1 MRFRFNIIYLVFLLG
16 VGFFFPITR
25 KLVSRPEEFYG
36 IAENQIRSI
45 NLQYPVEI
53 KEINV
58 KLGEKVDSG
67 QLLARLYRTDLSIK
81 LNDINYEI
89 RELQVKRMLD
99 TEHLQAELRRLE
111 AQRSAIRVE
120 YEQEIA
126 QAEAEY
132 AAQEKVLASIK
143 SIDLNANKAK
153 AANNPHS
160 VRIEALKL
168 EMAAETKQLD
178 TEIND
183 LRNRMKTA
191 QAPDDLRIKK
201 LESEQELVRRQEADL
216 EIYAPQAGIVGQL
229 DFLAGEKIEAYTIIM
244 RIYGTHPDVVTT
256 YIGDG
261 RLAEIK
267 LGEVL
272 TVGSINQPEYTVQ
285 GKVIGL
291 GTRVREL
298 PERLRRIPEIKAW
311 GREVQLQIP
320 LDNAFLQGEKVKVT
334 MQRSGG
340 IFSLND

>member
-16 VGFFFPITR
+16 VAFFIPITR

-53 KEINV
+53 KEISV
-58 KLGEKVDSG
+58 ALGEKVDSG
-67 QLLARLYRTDLSIK
+67 QLLARLYRTDLPIK

-89 RELQVKRMLD
+89 RELQVKRLLD
-99 TEHLQAELRRLE
+99 TEHLQSEVRKLE
-111 AQRSAIRVE
+111 AERAAVGVAFDQK
-120 YEQEIA
+120 IA
-126 QAEAEY
+126 QLETDHAVQA
-132 AAQEKVLASIK
+132 KVLANIK
-143 SIDLNANKAK
+143 SIDLESAK
-153 AANNPHS
+153 KSGLSDPHLQ
-160 VRIEALKL
+160 RIESIKQEKSL
-168 EMAAETKQLD
+168 EIKQLD
-178 TEIND
+178 VDLAE
-183 LRNRMKTA
+183 LRNQMEAA
-191 QAPDDLRIKK
+191 QAPIDLRIKK
-201 LESEQELVRRQEADL
+201 LEGELELVRRQEADL

-267 LGEVL
+267 LGDVL
-272 TVGSINQPEYTVQ
+272 KVGSINEPDYTVQ

-291 GTRVREL
+291 GTRIREL
-298 PERLRRIPEIKAW
+298 PERLRRIPELKAW
-311 GREVQLQIP
+311 GREVQLAIP

-334 MQRSGG
+334 MKRTG
-340 IFSLND
+340 ISLF